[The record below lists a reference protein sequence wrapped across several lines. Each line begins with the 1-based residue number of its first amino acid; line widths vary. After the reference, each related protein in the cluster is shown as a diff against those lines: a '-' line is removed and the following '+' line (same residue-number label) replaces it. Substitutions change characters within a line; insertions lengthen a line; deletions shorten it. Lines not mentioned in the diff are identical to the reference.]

1 MSKVVSSP
9 INCAMPRTNLGHH
22 HVWAHWFTHKLSLL
36 EIALMKTEE
45 RGGPPKFL
53 GFLIDAWSAN
63 NFEAAGH
70 FVHLPLFSKKAQD
83 SLPSVLLNKGKKS

>member
-45 RGGPPKFL
+45 RGGPPKF
-53 GFLIDAWSAN
+53 
-63 NFEAAGH
+63 
-70 FVHLPLFSKKAQD
+70 
-83 SLPSVLLNKGKKS
+83 